1 MSSENRVTEVRSVQR
16 DPDREQRIFTL
27 KATEIVWLLFGIL
40 EALIALRF
48 VFKLIAANPGS
59 PIVALVYGIT
69 DLFLIPFAGL
79 TATPSAGGMVLEISS
94 LIAMVVYA
102 LVAWAIGRLVWV
114 LFYRPRTGVVED
126 VRETTVIEEDHTHY
140 H

>member
-1 MSSENRVTEVRSVQR
+1 MTSENRVTEVRSVQH

-40 EALIALRF
+40 EALIALRI
-48 VFKLIAANPGS
+48 VFKLIAANPSS
-59 PIVALVYGIT
+59 PIVALIYGIT

-114 LFYRPRTGVVED
+114 LFYRPRGGAVEE
-126 VRETTVIEEDHTHY
+126 VKEISTEEHTHL